1 MDLKERTL
9 IRGDIGDHWY
19 YKAKLAAVEL
29 ICAPLQPRSILDVG
43 AGLGFF
49 SRALLAKS
57 TASEAWCVDPGYD
70 LESDEI
76 VAGKPLHQRRKIGN
90 LDVDIVLM
98 MDVLEHVSDDLG
110 LIVGYA
116 AKVPPGSF
124 FLFTAPAFMWL
135 WSGHD
140 VYLEHYRRY
149 TLPGLEYKIGQAGLN
164 IELGCYLY
172 GPLLPAAAVA
182 RVGQRLFRSNSARSQ
197 MGDHGPVLSWLF
209 DSVCKI
215 EAPFFR
221 VNRIGGVTALVTAR
235 KPA

>member
-1 MDLKERTL
+1 MDLKERAL
-9 IRGDIGDHWY
+9 ISGDIGDHWY
-19 YKAKLAAVEL
+19 YKAKLAAVES

-49 SRALLAKS
+49 SRALLARS
-57 TASEAWCVDPGYD
+57 TAREAWCVDPGYD
-70 LESDEI
+70 FESDEI

-90 LDVDIVLM
+90 LNADIVLM

-110 LIVGYA
+110 LIAAYA
-116 AKVPPGSF
+116 MKVPPGSF

-140 VYLEHYRRY
+140 EYLEHYRRY
-149 TLPGLEYKIGQAGLN
+149 TLPGLEDKIRQAGLD

-172 GPLLPAAAVA
+172 GLLLPTVTAA
-182 RVGQRLFRSNSARSQ
+182 RVGRRLLGSNSVSSQ

-221 VNRIGGVTALVTAR
+221 RNRIGGVTALVAAR